1 MLPLFSNAK
10 PPLHP
15 ERIVIRMPNWL
26 GDAVMATPILKDVRS
41 FYQNAHIT
49 VICHEAIGDL
59 LAHSPYVDTFL
70 LFSQKKRKERK
81 EIKRI
86 IETLRA
92 GLFDLGILLTNSFS
106 SAWWFFRGTIRFSIG
121 YARHYRSPL
130 LHIAAEPSVKEER
143 QHQVI
148 TYKELLVPLG
158 IQISNSVPE
167 LFLNNEEKEAAK
179 VFVKETTR
187 SLIGINPGAAY
198 GTAKCWPRERFEA
211 LTKRLVD
218 NGHTVI
224 FFGDNQTQPLV
235 DAICSHFP
243 ERVINTAGKTNLRQL
258 IALIDACSL
267 FVTNDSGPMH
277 IAAALKKP
285 LIALF
290 GSTSDVK
297 TGPYGAA
304 SGVIHKRVACSPC
317 YKRVC
322 PIDFRCMKQ
331 IEPEEVYEKIC
342 QMI

>member
-10 PPLHP
+10 TPLHP
-15 ERIVIRMPNWL
+15 KRIVIRMPNWL
-26 GDAVMATPILKDVRS
+26 GDAVMATPILKDIRS

-59 LAHSPYVDTFL
+59 LEHSPSIDAFL
-70 LFSQKKRKERK
+70 LFSRKKKNERK

-92 GLFDLGILLTNSFS
+92 GTFDLGVLLTNSFS
-106 SAWWFFRGTIRFSIG
+106 SAWWFFRGNIRFSIG

-130 LHIAAEPSVKEER
+130 LHTAVEPSVKEER

-158 IQISNSVPE
+158 IEVSNSVPE
-167 LFLNNEEKEAAK
+167 LFLSNEEKEAAK
-179 VFVKETTR
+179 VFIKKTTR

-218 NGHTVI
+218 GGHTVI
-224 FFGDNQTQPLV
+224 FFGDAQTKPLV
-235 DAICSHFP
+235 DAICSHFS

-285 LIALF
+285 LVALF

-297 TGPYGAA
+297 TGPYGAD

-342 QMI
+342 QML